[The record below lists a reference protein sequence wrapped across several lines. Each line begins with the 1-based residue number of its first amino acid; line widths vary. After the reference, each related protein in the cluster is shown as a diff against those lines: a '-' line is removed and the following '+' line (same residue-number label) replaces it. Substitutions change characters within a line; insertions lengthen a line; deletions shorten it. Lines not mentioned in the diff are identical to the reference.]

1 MDLEQR
7 MLLLLICSILLVCQ
21 KMS

>member
-7 MLLLLICSILLVCQ
+7 MLLLLICSILLMCQ